1 VHQISAATIAT
12 WICFALVVLVILG
25 VLRAAVKPLIAVA
38 IVAIL
43 LIAIG
48 AVSEDSVSHA
58 ARTFVAGVY
67 HFVVSL
73 FSAASGH

>member
-1 VHQISAATIAT
+1 V
-12 WICFALVVLVILG
+12 AL
-25 VLRAAVKPLIAVA
+25 
-38 IVAIL
+38 VAIL